1 MKNIDYNSIIKI
13 KNSSQYKICKDC
25 ICDTTIPGIT
35 FNNSGICNFC
45 EIQFSMEKDFPND
58 IKGKNIIDKLVKKI
72 NKNKSNSEF
81 NCICGIS
88 GGRDSMYTLYY
99 LKKILKLKPLA
110 VHFNDGFGNPTAG
123 ENMLKG
129 CDILNVKLITVTS
142 DWRESKD
149 IRLAFLK
156 ASTPDLGTAT
166 DIGIATAL
174 FGVATKYNIKTIV
187 IGQSFRTEGIAPLLW
202 NYLDG
207 KYVKDVLEKHGTIE
221 FRKWEPQNP
230 GFNLGLKE
238 VFYYSV
244 IKRIKTIPILYYIDY
259 NRSQVDKL
267 LKNKMEWTDTGAHYF
282 DDLYQSLMTFVL
294 RHKFNIDRRIYNY
307 SALIRSK
314 QLNRISALNK
324 VEKRYSI
331 EDPEIIRLC
340 LKRIGLSEEEFDDIL
355 KETPK
360 CFLNYKNNLNII
372 KKLKFVIYVLS
383 KLNLLPSS
391 TYNKYFNFGI

>member
-1 MKNIDYNSIIKI
+1 MKVLDYNSIIKL
-13 KNSSQYKICKDC
+13 KNSYEYKICEKC
-25 ICDTTIPGIT
+25 ICDTSIPGIT
-35 FNNSGICNFC
+35 FNDSGICNFC
-45 EIQFSMEKDFPND
+45 ELQVRMEKDFPND
-58 IKGKNIIDKLVKKI
+58 LKGDKIIEKIVKKI
-72 NKNKSNSEF
+72 NKNHSKSEF

-99 LKKILKLKPLA
+99 LKEILKLKPLA

-123 ENMLKG
+123 ENMIKG

-174 FGVATKYNIKTIV
+174 FGIATKHNIKTIL

-207 KYVKDVLEKHGTIE
+207 KYVKDVLKIHGTKK
-221 FRKWEPQNP
+221 FRKWKPKDP

-244 IKRIKTIPILYYIDY
+244 IKRIKTIPILYYMDY
-259 NRSQVDKL
+259 NRKKVDEL
-267 LKNKMEWTDTGAHYF
+267 LKNKMGWTNTGAHYF

-294 RHKFNIDRRIYNY
+294 RYKFHIDRRLFNY

-314 QLNRISALNK
+314 QLNRISALKK
-324 VEKRYSI
+324 VEEKYSI

-340 LKRIGLSEEEFDDIL
+340 LKRIGLSEEEFNDLL

-360 CFLNYKNNLNII
+360 CFLNYKNNLKLI
-372 KKLKFVIYVLS
+372 KKLKYVIYILS
-383 KLNLLPSS
+383 KLDLLPSS
-391 TYNKYFNFGI
+391 TYHKYFNCGI